1 MKIKKMKTRAMALG
15 LALLMGMSTLGSA
28 VTYAAETSEASETAD
43 EPIAVELA
51 DTEPAATE
59 EKATVVAEDITKDVS
74 DDTFLVESCMEGITY
89 DISQEEVT
97 LAEIKAEDG
106 SAYQPNQAG
115 TYIAKYMVIPKDKRD
130 PYFVTR
136 KVILTDT
143 EGQAHAEDNG
153 GVKQKED
160 TQSEEDSEED
170 SDSQPEVQV
179 ISTDEKDTGETLQQ
193 LEEDIA
199 SGNVLVFSGAD
210 NRLSARAGVTLEKGE
225 TIYYPSYIG
234 DYLTCWFRVNGKIA
248 YCLESH
254 KASPPTGDYVA
265 QVLDSNKA
273 LQKVL
278 YYGYGGA
285 GDVTD
290 SYLSG
295 KSAEEKYVYTHI
307 AASYSYAGEAAFTG
321 CDYNDLFNAGVIA
334 YIDYLTGMEEPP
346 KGELSLSK
354 TDVKAVRSGN
364 VQKTPEI
371 KLNGDYR
378 NHISITIPKDVTG
391 YNKSKGTS
399 ATNGKLQ
406 VYGGDTF
413 YLEAKMT
420 VTGNYASGNLKGS
433 VGETWRTLVLT
444 TGEANQDIGVFE
456 SESAQPVSFKVDW
469 LELARIELEKKDA
482 ETQHVLA
489 GAIYG
494 IYRDSAC
501 QNLLMQMPATDAN
514 GKAVS
519 DYFDAG
525 LKTVYVKEITARPL
539 YTIDKTVYPVRVSA
553 GKTVQID
560 VVDTPVKGKVTVRKA
575 DIETQTFLPQG
586 NAKLQG
592 AVYGLYAKED
602 IQKPDGSGVLYKKG
616 SLIHQKTIGESGE
629 IVFEDI
635 CLGAMFVKEISAPEG
650 YLLSAEEMDATLT
663 YEGQEKAV
671 VAKTVTVYE
680 QVQKQA
686 FQIIKVSEDGSQ
698 TETDLVKGAE
708 FTVYLISELSK
719 VKNGSLKPSN
729 GSSYIAEDFTAYDF
743 TGEKPAVTY
752 ENGKAVN
759 VPVLVTDAK
768 GYAKSVEL
776 PYGSYICV
784 ETKTPANLKQVNPF
798 LVTVDQ
804 DSREPQQWRI
814 FDDRPFDFLLKIIKK
829 DAQTN
834 QPVLNNSATYKIF
847 DCEKE
852 EYIEQIINYPEKKKI
867 SEFSTNSEGYLVLP
881 QALKAGHF
889 RIEEISAPDSYV
901 RQGYEQS
908 LTDGEVAISPLDI
921 TDKGVYQ
928 KKPKE
933 GIELV
938 INADTP
944 HQIDPDTGAFLVE
957 ATQYNDEQVGSLTL
971 KKVGEKLTEV
981 KGESILEK
989 VAGFFSDLKDEV
1001 TGAETDSTGIRQ
1013 EFVYKEAGVEGA
1025 VFELYAKDTIYSP
1038 DGSVDENG
1046 DPIIRYQKDDL
1057 VATLTTDADGS
1068 SVVNNLPLGSFYLKE
1083 TKAGDS
1089 FVLNTEQ
1096 KEFTLSAGNDT
1107 AAVVYETVD
1116 YKNERQKVELSIQ
1129 KKDRVSGE
1137 PLEGVVFKLYAG
1149 EDILSAQGEVLV
1161 PKDTLIETKATAEDG
1176 AVTFDSQLCHGKYY
1190 VKEQHVPGYLPN
1202 EEIWEFEA
1210 VYENQDDSIISLTK
1224 EVENQPTETH
1234 FTKTDLTTGEEV
1246 EGATLQILDSE
1257 KNIVEEWTSTK
1268 ETHVVY
1274 GLPAGDYILHEELAP
1289 IADGYVSAADVE
1301 FTVLEDGSI
1310 PEVEMRDEYSKM
1322 EISKTDLTTGKEL
1335 EGAKLQVLD
1344 KDSNILEEWVT
1355 DGKPHKIEKLPVGVE
1370 LTLREITAPEGYVT
1384 AEDVKFTLEDTREMQ
1399 KVEMKDECSKVEISK
1414 TDLTTGKEL
1423 EGAKLQVLDK
1433 DGKILEEWV
1442 TDGKPHK
1449 IEKLPVGV
1457 ELTLREITAPNGYEI
1472 AEDVK
1477 FTLEDTAKVQ
1487 KVEMK
1492 DKKKPETPAASV
1504 PKTGENPW
1512 KPIALVIIC
1521 ALSAAALAVIRI
1533 RKRKHQEDV
1542 IQADEKKEK

>member
-1 MKIKKMKTRAMALG
+1 MKIKNMKMRAVALG
-15 LALLMGMSTLGSA
+15 LALLMGMSTLVSA
-28 VTYAAETSEASETAD
+28 VTYAAETSEASESAD
-43 EPIAVELA
+43 EP
-51 DTEPAATE
+51 AA
-59 EKATVVAEDITKDVS
+59 VVAEDITKDVS
-74 DDTFLVESCMEGITY
+74 DDTFLVESCIEGITY
-89 DISQEEVT
+89 DSSQEEVT
-97 LAEIKAEDG
+97 LAEIEAEDG
-106 SAYQPNQAG
+106 SAYHPDQAG
-115 TYIAKYMVIPKDKRD
+115 AYIAKYMVVPKDKRD

-143 EGQAHAEDNG
+143 EGRAHTEDNG
-153 GVKQKED
+153 GKKQKED
-160 TQSEEDSEED
+160 TDSEEDSEEAA
-170 SDSQPEVQV
+170 DSQPEIQV
-179 ISTDEKDTGETLQQ
+179 ISTDEKDTGEALQQ
-193 LEEDIA
+193 LEDNIA
-199 SGNVLVFSGAD
+199 SGNVMIFSGAET
-210 NRLSARAGVTLEKGE
+210 NFTARSGVTLEKGE
-225 TIYYPSYIG
+225 DIYYPSYIG
-234 DYLTCWFRVNGKIA
+234 NYLTCWFWVNGKVA

-254 KASPPTGDYVA
+254 KATPPTGEYVG

-321 CDYNDLFNAGVIA
+321 CDYNDLVNAGVIA
-334 YIDYLTGMEEPP
+334 YIDYLTGMEEPS

-354 TDVKAVRSGN
+354 TDAKAVRGGN

-371 KLNGDYR
+371 KLNGDHR

-469 LELARIELEKKDA
+469 LELARIDLVKKDA

-489 GAIYG
+489 GTIYG
-494 IYRDSAC
+494 IYTDSAC

-525 LKTVYVKEITARPL
+525 LKTVYVKEITAKTP
-539 YTIDKTVYPVRVSA
+539 YTIDKTVYPVRASA

-602 IQKPDGSGVLYKKG
+602 IQRPDGSGVLYKKG
-616 SLIHQKTIGESGE
+616 SLIQQKTIGESGE
-629 IVFEDI
+629 IVFGDL
-635 CLGAMFVKEISAPEG
+635 CLGAMFVKEISAPDG

-708 FTVYLISELSK
+708 FTVYLISELSQ

-729 GSSYIAEDFTAYDF
+729 GLNYTAEDFTAYDF

-784 ETKTPANLKQVNPF
+784 ETKTPANLKQINPF
-798 LVTVDQ
+798 VVTVDR

-814 FDDRPFDFLLKIIKK
+814 FDDRPFDFWLKIIKK

-834 QPVLNNSATYKIF
+834 QPVLNNSASYKIF

-852 EYIEQIINYPEKKKI
+852 EYIEQTINYPEKKKI

-908 LTDGEVAISPLDI
+908 LIDGEAAISPLDI

-928 KKPKE
+928 KNPKE

-944 HQIDPDTGAFLVE
+944 HQIDPDTGAYLVE
-957 ATQYNDEQVGSLTL
+957 VTQYNDEQVGSLTL

-981 KGESILEK
+981 KGESMLEK
-989 VAGFFSDLKDEV
+989 VAGFFADLKDAV

-1013 EFVYKEAGVEGA
+1013 EFVYKDAGVEGA

-1046 DPIIRYQKDDL
+1046 EPIIRYQKDDL
-1057 VATLTTDADGS
+1057 VATLTTDADGI

-1096 KEFTLSAGNDT
+1096 KEFTLSAENDT

-1116 YKNERQKVELSIQ
+1116 YKNERQKVELSIR
-1129 KKDRVSGE
+1129 KKDSVSGKL
-1137 PLEGVVFKLYAG
+1137 LEGVVFELYAG

-1176 AVTFDSQLCHGKYY
+1176 AVIFDSQLCHGKYY
-1190 VKEQHVPGYLPN
+1190 VKEQHAPGYLPN
-1202 EEIWEFEA
+1202 EEIWEFET
-1210 VYENQDDSIISLTK
+1210 VYENQDESIIILTK

-1246 EGATLQILDSE
+1246 EGAILQILDGE
-1257 KNIVEEWTSTK
+1257 KNVVEEWTSTK

-1274 GLPAGDYILHEELAP
+1274 GLPAGDYILHEELP
-1289 IADGYVSAADVE
+1289 PLADGYVSAADVE

-1310 PEVEMRDEYSKM
+1310 PEVEMKDEYSKV
-1322 EISKTDLTTGKEL
+1322 EISKMDLTTAKEL
-1335 EGAKLQVLD
+1335 EGAKLQVLN
-1344 KDSNILEEWVT
+1344 KDGKILEEWVT
-1355 DGKPHKIEKLPVGVE
+1355 EGKPHKIEKLPVGVE
-1370 LTLREITAPEGYVT
+1370 LTLREITAPDGYVT

-1423 EGAKLQVLDK
+1423 EGAKLQILDK

-1457 ELTLREITAPNGYEI
+1457 ELTLRELTAPDGYEI

-1477 FTLEDTAKVQ
+1477 FTLDDTAKIQ

-1521 ALSAAALAVIRI
+1521 ALSATALAVIRI
-1533 RKRKHQEDV
+1533 RKKKHQEDV
-1542 IQADEKKEK
+1542 IQTDEENEK